1 MVKLAGQSHTNP
13 TSKVLISYTSQKI
26 CLQYRLQSSDPQWS
40 GKGDIEKLLDLLLT
54 YNYTST
60 GQRFLEDSWLN
71 VNESDPMLYAVKT
84 RMVEFMTEL
93 ESGEV
98 NVNSTID
105 LVSVGEFY
113 SAQSYCIT
121 VN

>member
-1 MVKLAGQSHTNP
+1 MVKAGQSHTNP
-13 TSKVLISYTSQKI
+13 TSIVLINYTSHKI
-26 CLQYRLQSSDPQWS
+26 CSQYRLQSSDPQWS

-60 GQRFLEDSWLN
+60 GQSFLEDSWLN
-71 VNESDPMLYAVKT
+71 VNETDPILYAVKT
-84 RMVEFMTEL
+84 RMVDFMTEL

-105 LVSVGEFY
+105 LVSGSEFY
-113 SAQSYCIT
+113 SAQTY
-121 VN
+121 VLQ